1 MLPHL
6 SRVLFVPLVVCP
18 LLPGSPA
25 AASAP
30 VPVAVPARTLSI
42 QDDRGAA
49 LAELIDGAVADTRSA
64 RRDELWRRAAA
75 LRDVAR
81 ELEAKGLDAA
91 LEQALGRPG
100 IDAGATLVLAA
111 ARMQGAD
118 VAPSKLIGP
127 LLAVLET
134 QLPGEF
140 DERSVSAATLLCD
153 ANFRA
158 LESEE
163 RRDAVRRLLKCAN
176 DGSRSAAVRLEAA
189 LAATKLG
196 GGDDIRR
203 GRAVMDEFLSS
214 GDSELRAGGALTL
227 ARSGSELSGALYDE
241 LRRLAL
247 LPGEQGRL
255 ASSFLDRERV
265 RELGERKL
273 KNLEAAFDDYKAK
286 VKPDVKPA
294 GSAARP
300 SEGKWQELSTLLD
313 MVERWHLEGDKF
325 KRDELLEAAMQGV
338 LQRLDEHSSYMSPK
352 SFARFEQ
359 ELAANYG
366 GIGAYVGEDRQ
377 DGLFTIT
384 RPIYSGPAYK
394 AGLMSDDKI
403 VRIEDWPTIG
413 KPVDEIIKRLKGKPG
428 TPVKLY
434 VWRRGMDATLV
445 ERPSEDMAV
454 VITRQAITIP
464 AEQHQ
469 MLPGKI
475 GLITL
480 NEFSSV
486 ASGELR
492 RPILAMLEGGM
503 RALIL
508 DLRNNNGGL
517 LDEAVAVS
525 ELFLPR
531 RTPVVSTESRV
542 RATERLRTEREPI
555 IPLDMPMV
563 VLVNRFT
570 ASAAEIV
577 SGALQDHK
585 RALVIGERSFGK
597 GSVQNLITMPG
608 LEDDEYIDE
617 NRNRRWDN
625 WEKITKDYN
634 GNGEFDFAPRVKLTI
649 ARYLLPSGRSIHR
662 EINSEGEVLNIGGV
676 VPDQRVEATRIDS
689 WRVEQMRKIIDRR
702 APREYVDKHMAEQRE
717 RFSQIADND
726 RRDTS
731 LYPDFDNFYASLRTP
746 LPPDDVR
753 QLLRAE
759 IRRRIQDARGQ
770 EFPQGDFV
778 EDRQLQAG
786 IRYLMDKLGES
797 LETVPDYRATI
808 EPDAQPRFDLAARNK
823 EELRTTL
830 DALNKARRADG
841 KLPESTL
848 SELVELLEKSLDN

>member
-1 MLPHL
+1 MLLHL
-6 SRVLFVPLVVCP
+6 SRALFVPLLLSP
-18 LLPGSPA
+18 LCA
-25 AASAP
+25 ARASAP
-30 VPVAVPARTLSI
+30 IAVASSTLAG
-42 QDDRGAA
+42 QDERATA
-49 LAELIDGAVADTRSA
+49 LAELIGGAMADTRSA
-64 RRDELWRRAAA
+64 PRDELWRRAVA
-75 LRDVAR
+75 LRDAAR
-81 ELEAKGLDAA
+81 ELETEGLDAA
-91 LEQALGRPG
+91 LEQALAKPG
-100 IDAGATLVLAA
+100 VDAGAVLMLVA
-111 ARMQGAD
+111 ARMQGPE
-118 VAPSKLIGP
+118 VAPDKLVGP
-127 LLAVLET
+127 LLSVLESG
-134 QLPGEF
+134 QPGES
-140 DERSVSAATLLCD
+140 DERAVSAAALLCD

-163 RRDAVRRLLKCAN
+163 RRDVVRRLLKCAG
-176 DGSRSAAVRLEAA
+176 DGSRSAEVRLESA

-196 GGDDIRR
+196 GGDEIRR
-203 GRAVMDEFLSS
+203 GRAVMEEFLSS
-214 GDSELRAGGALTL
+214 GDSALRASGALAL

-255 ASSFLDRERV
+255 AASFLDRERV

-273 KNLEAAFDDYKAK
+273 KNLEAVFDDYKAK
-286 VKPDVKPA
+286 VKPDVQ
-294 GSAARP
+294 AAPSSTRP
-300 SEGKWQELSTLLD
+300 GEGKWQELSTLLD
-313 MVERWHLEGDKF
+313 LVNRWHLEGDKF
-325 KRDELLEAAMQGV
+325 ERDELLEAAMQGV
-338 LQRLDEHSSYMSPK
+338 LQRLDEHSAYMSPK

-394 AGLMSDDKI
+394 AGLLSDDKI

-434 VWRRGMDATLV
+434 VWRRGMDATLID
-445 ERPSEDMAV
+445 RPTDEMAV
-454 VITRQAITIP
+454 TITRQAITIP

-480 NEFSSV
+480 NEFSQV

-492 RPILAMLEGGM
+492 RPILAMLDGGM

-531 RTPVVSTESRV
+531 RTPVVSTESRI
-542 RATERLRTEREPI
+542 RATERLRTERDPI
-555 IPLDMPMV
+555 VPLDMPMV

-608 LEDDEYIDE
+608 LEDDEFLDE

-662 EINSEGEVLNIGGV
+662 EVNADGEVLNIGGV
-676 VPDQRVEATRIDS
+676 VPDQRVDATRIDA
-689 WRVEQMRKIIDRR
+689 WRIEQMRKILDRK
-702 APREYVDKHMAEQRE
+702 APREYVDKHMAEHRE

-726 RRDTS
+726 RRDVS
-731 LYPDFDNFYASLRTP
+731 LYPDFDSFYASLRTP

-786 IRYLMDKLGES
+786 IRHLMGKLGES
-797 LETVPDYRATI
+797 IDSVADYRSTI
-808 EPDAQPRFDLAARNK
+808 EPDFEPRLNLASRDK
-823 EELRTTL
+823 DELRNTL
-830 DALNKARRADG
+830 EALNQALRADG

-848 SELVELLEKSLDN
+848 SELVEMLEKSIDD

>member
-1 MLPHL
+1 MLHPT
-6 SRVLFVPLVVCP
+6 RTLFVPL
-18 LLPGSPA
+18 LLTAFVALAPTAPA
-25 AASAP
+25 SRAPSATVTLAQGDAASD
-30 VPVAVPARTLSI
+30 L
-42 QDDRGAA
+42 RGLVSGA
-49 LAELIDGAVADTRSA
+49 LIDTRSA
-64 RRDELWRRAAA
+64 PRDELWRRAWA
-75 LRDVAR
+75 LRDAAR
-81 ELEAKGLDAA
+81 ELSAVGLDGE
-91 LEQALGRPG
+91 LEQALAKPG
-100 IDAGATLVLAA
+100 LDEGAVLLLAA
-111 ARMQGAD
+111 ARMQGPD
-118 VAPSKLIGP
+118 LQPSKLAGP
-127 LLAVLET
+127 LLAVVEARLE
-134 QLPGEF
+134 GEL
-140 DERSVSAATLLCD
+140 DERSVAAATLLTD

-158 LESEE
+158 LDSEE
-163 RRDAVRRLLKCAN
+163 RADTVRRLLKCAG
-176 DGSRSAAVRLEAA
+176 DSGRSVELRLETA

-203 GRAVMDEFLSS
+203 GRALMGEFLAS
-214 GDSELRAGGALTL
+214 GDSELRAAGALAL

-241 LRRLAL
+241 LSRLAL
-247 LPGEQGRL
+247 VPGERGRL
-255 ASSFLDRERV
+255 AASYLDRERV

-273 KNLEAAFDDYKAK
+273 RNLGEVFEEYKRK
-286 VKPDVKPA
+286 TKPDVAAA
-294 GSAARP
+294 GQAP
-300 SEGKWQELSTLLD
+300 IPTQGKWQEFQTLIDL
-313 MVERWHLEGDKF
+313 VVSYHLEGDKF

-338 LQRLDEHSSYMSPK
+338 LHSLDEHSSYMSPK

-434 VWRRGMDATLV
+434 VWRRGMEATLID
-445 ERPSEDMAV
+445 RPTEEMTV
-454 VITRQAITIP
+454 TITRKAITIP
-464 AEQHQ
+464 TEQHQ

-480 NEFSSV
+480 NEFSQV

-492 RPILAMLEGGM
+492 RPILNMLEGGM
-503 RALIL
+503 RGLIL

-517 LDEAVAVS
+517 LDEAVAVA
-525 ELFLPR
+525 ELFLPKK
-531 RTPVVSTESRV
+531 TLVVSTESRI
-542 RATERLRTEREPI
+542 RATERLRTERDPI
-555 IPLDMPMV
+555 VPLEMPMV
-563 VLVNRFT
+563 VLINRFT

-577 SGALQDHK
+577 SGALQDEK

-608 LEDDEYIDE
+608 MEDDEFADE

-662 EINSEGEVLNIGGV
+662 EVSADGDVLNIGGV
-676 VPDQRVEATRIDS
+676 VPDTKVDATRIDA
-689 WRVEQMRKIIDRR
+689 WRIEQMRKILDRK
-702 APREYVDKHMAEQRE
+702 APREYVDKHMAEHRE

-726 RRDTS
+726 RRDTA
-731 LYPDFDNFYASLRTP
+731 LYPDFEAFYQSLRTP

-786 IRYLMDKLGES
+786 IRHVLTQLKES
-797 LETVPDYRATI
+797 PDSIPDYRATI
-808 EPDAQPRFDLAARNK
+808 APDLEPRLNLASRNQD
-823 EELRTTL
+823 ELRDTL
-830 DALNKARRADG
+830 EQLNKALRADR

-848 SELVELLEKSLDN
+848 SQLVDILKQSLDN

>member
-1 MLPHL
+1 MLLHL
-6 SRVLFVPLVVCP
+6 TRAVLVPLLLCP
-18 LLPGSPA
+18 LCTLNGSVATA
-25 AASAP
+25 APSWPLA
-30 VPVAVPARTLSI
+30 L
-42 QDDRGAA
+42 QDERAAA
-49 LAELIDGAVADTRSA
+49 LAELIDGALADTRSA
-64 RRDELWRRAAA
+64 PRDELWRRAVA
-75 LRDVAR
+75 LRDAAR
-81 ELEAKGLDAA
+81 ELQADGLDAA
-91 LEQALGRPG
+91 LEQALARPG
-100 IDAGATLVLAA
+100 ADAGAVLILVA
-111 ARMQGAD
+111 ARMQGSE
-118 VAPSKLIGP
+118 VAPDKLVGP
-127 LLAVLET
+127 LLNVLET
-134 QLPGEF
+134 PLEGEL
-140 DERSVSAATLLCD
+140 DERAVSAAALLCD

-163 RRDAVRRLLKCAN
+163 RRDVVRRVLKCAN
-176 DGSRSAAVRLEAA
+176 DGARSAAVRLEAA
-189 LAATKLG
+189 LAVTKLG

-203 GRAVMDEFLSS
+203 GRAAMEEFLSS
-214 GDSELRAGGALTL
+214 GDAQLRALGALTL
-227 ARSGSELSGALYDE
+227 ARSGSELTGALYDE

-247 LPGEQGRL
+247 LPGEHGRL
-255 ASSFLDRERV
+255 AASFLDRERV

-273 KNLEAAFDDYKAK
+273 KNLEAVFDDYKSK
-286 VKPDVKPA
+286 VKPEVNPNAKATPD
-294 GSAARP
+294 AARP
-300 SEGKWQELSTLLD
+300 GEGKWQELSTLLD
-313 MVERWHLEGDKF
+313 LVERWHLEGDKF

-338 LQRLDEHSSYMSPK
+338 LQNLDEHSAYMSPK
-352 SFARFEQ
+352 NFARFEQ

-434 VWRRGMDATLV
+434 VWRRGMDATLID
-445 ERPSEDMAV
+445 RPSDEMAV
-454 VITRQAITIP
+454 TITRQAITIP

-480 NEFSSV
+480 NEFSQV

-492 RPILAMLEGGM
+492 RPILNMLEGGM

-531 RTPVVSTESRV
+531 RTPVVSTESRI
-542 RATERLRTEREPI
+542 RSTERLRTERDPI
-555 IPLDMPMV
+555 VPLDMPMV

-608 LEDDEYIDE
+608 LEDDEYVDE

-662 EINSEGEVLNIGGV
+662 EVNAEGEVLNIGGV
-676 VPDQRVEATRIDS
+676 VPDQRVDATRIDA
-689 WRVEQMRKIIDRR
+689 WRVEQMRKILDRR
-702 APREYVDKHMAEQRE
+702 APREYVDKHMAEHRE

-726 RRDTS
+726 RRDVA

-786 IRYLMDKLGES
+786 IRHLMGQLGES
-797 LETVPDYRATI
+797 IETVPDYRSTI
-808 EPDAQPRFDLAARNK
+808 EPDFEPRLNLASRDK
-823 EELRTTL
+823 DELRSTL
-830 DALNKARRADG
+830 DALNQALRADG
-841 KLPESTL
+841 KVPESTL